1 MDLFATALPALSEAF
16 GMILQP
22 AVLGYLILGVCM
34 GLCIGVFP
42 GLGGIAGL
50 SLLLPFMFGMEPL
63 YGLALMVGMVAV
75 VPTSDT
81 FASVLMGIPGSSAS
95 QATVLDG
102 FPLAKKG
109 QAARALSAAFASS
122 LFGGLLGA
130 AFLTFFIL
138 AARPIVL
145 AFQTPE
151 LLMVTIFGLSMVGI
165 LAGRVAIKGIAAA
178 CLGLLIGTIG
188 EGRSS
193 GELRMIPNSWMRG
206 DSEMWSGW
214 LPEGLATRLN
224 AFTSDLQFEL
234 FQYLGDG
241 FKLVIVGLAIFAIP
255 EIVALLRQ
263 DKAISDRQV
272 LGGGWMT
279 GVRDWASNIW
289 LSVRCS
295 LIGVA
300 VGVIPG
306 LGGSVVD
313 WIAYGHAVQT
323 SKDKSQF
330 GSGDIR
336 GVIGPESSNNAKEGG
351 GLVPTLLFGI
361 PGSGS
366 MAIFI
371 SGIALLGTGQIE
383 VGPSMI
389 NNNLNFTYAIVWLLA
404 LANVVGT
411 LICIAASGGI
421 ARLTNIR
428 FALLAPF
435 LFMIITFAAFQSR
448 QEIWDLV
455 ALFGIGL
462 LGILLR
468 RFDWS
473 RPAFLIGFVL
483 AAPAERYTNQAYQLA
498 SSRFRQGMEEGL
510 SYVFSPIVIVL
521 IIITLLSVV
530 VGLRQAKNIQAEGA
544 VQTGGKRAPLIF
556 LLVITGYVA
565 LAYWNAASIP
575 DFARADRV
583 FPVFVATI
591 ALIGCAVL
599 LVQMRLKP
607 ETDPLFAD
615 RETEDR
621 EANSYGL
628 WATLAWFGGLLVATS
643 LVGFIL
649 ALAGFLF
656 LFIRFRSGQS
666 LTFSL
671 LYTAAGIAFIC
682 AMAASLN
689 RDFPPGLLQGY
700 LDLPWPFT

>member
-1 MDLFATALPALSEAF
+1 MEVILDALPALGDAF

-22 AVLGYLILGVCM
+22 HVIGYLVLGVVM

-63 YGLALMVGMVAV
+63 TGLALMVGMVAV

-102 FPLAKKG
+102 FPMAKKG

-145 AFQTPE
+145 MFQTPE

-165 LAGRVAIKGIAAA
+165 LAGRVAIKGILAA
-178 CLGLLIGTIG
+178 CLGLLVGTIG
-188 EGRSS
+188 EGSS
-193 GELRMIPNSWMRG
+193 AGALRMSTFDTPYLM
-206 DSEMWSGW
+206 D
-214 LPEGLATRLN
+214 GL
-224 AFTSDLQFEL
+224 
-234 FQYLGDG
+234 
-241 FKLVIVGLAIFAIP
+241 KLVIVGLGIFAIP

-263 DKAISDRQV
+263 DRAISDRKS
-272 LGGGWMT
+272 LGGGWLL
-279 GVRDWASNIW
+279 GVKDWWANIW
-289 LSVRCS
+289 LSMRCS
-295 LIGVA
+295 LIGVT

-313 WIAYGHAVQT
+313 WIAYGHTVQT
-323 SKDKSQF
+323 AKDKSQF
-330 GSGDIR
+330 GNGDVR

-371 SGIALLGTGQIE
+371 SAITLLGTGQIE
-383 VGPSMI
+383 VGPSMLK
-389 NNNLNFTYAIVWLLA
+389 NNLDFTYAIVWLLA

-435 LFMIITFAAFQSR
+435 LFMIISFAAFQSR
-448 QEIWDLV
+448 QSIMDLV
-455 ALFGIGL
+455 ALFAIGF
-462 LGILLR
+462 LGIMMR

-483 AAPAERYTNQAYQLA
+483 ASPAERYTNQAYQIA
-498 SSRFRQGMEEGL
+498 ASRFRRGFDEGIE
-510 SYVFSPIVIVL
+510 YVFSPIVIIL
-521 IIITLLSVV
+521 IIITILSVV
-530 VGLRQAKNIQAEGA
+530 VGLRQAKNIMAEGK
-544 VQTGGKRAPLIF
+544 VNSGGKRAPLIF
-556 LLVITGYVA
+556 LLVITGYIA
-565 LAYWNAASIP
+565 IAYTNAALIP
-575 DFARADRV
+575 DFARMDRV
-583 FPVFVATI
+583 FPVFVATV
-591 ALIGCAVL
+591 ALIGAAIL
-599 LVQMRLKP
+599 LIQMRYLP
-607 ETDPLFAD
+607 ETHPLFAD
-615 RETEDR
+615 REVS
-621 EANSYGL
+621 EADDNTHGL
-628 WATLAWFGGLLVATS
+628 WATLAWFAGLLIGTA

-649 ALAGFLF
+649 SLAVFLVSF
-656 LFIRFRSGQS
+656 MRYRVGK
-666 LTFSL
+666 TWV
-671 LYTAAGIAFIC
+671 YAAIYAACGIAFIC
-682 AMAASLN
+682 TMAWTLN
-689 RDFPPGLLQGY
+689 RDFPPGLLQEFVN
-700 LDLPWPFT
+700 LPWPLT